1 MTHILL
7 VDDEPAILDIVTR
20 YLSKEGYQVT
30 TATNGQEALDHYR
43 AQEDLIITDIMMP
56 QMDGYDFIDAVLA
69 ITRRPAFIFIT
80 AKDQA
85 VDRIYSLTL
94 GADDYLTKPFSPSGA
109 HLACQESLASH
120 PAQQAGQ
127 SVLSYAPFAIDEG
140 QHRVTLYDQPLQL
153 SLKEFQLLALFLKKS
168 RPGLC

>member
-30 TATNGQEALDHYR
+30 TAMNGQEALDHYR
-43 AQEDLIITDIMMP
+43 AQAVDLIITDIMMP
-56 QMDGYDFIDAVLA
+56 QMDGYDFIDAVLQL
-69 ITRRPAFIFIT
+69 REDQPFIFIT

-94 GADDYLTKPFSPSGA
+94 GADDYLTKPFSPRE
-109 HLACQESLASH
+109 LTLRVNNLLRRIQPK
-120 PAQQAGQ
+120 PAVGFE
-127 SVLSYAPFAIDEG
+127 LCTLC
-140 QHRVTLYDQPLQL
+140 HR
-153 SLKEFQLLALFLKKS
+153 
-168 RPGLC
+168 